1 MVQVRDL
8 GYSYTDLEPYI
19 DRETMMIHHDK
30 HYQNYFDKFL
40 VAIKGTDLD
49 GKDVKEILSSLSKI
63 PKEIKIAVVNNGGGF
78 FNHRFFWTILK
89 KDVPFE
95 GEISEAIKKKFGSF
109 DKFKEKFSDASINLF
124 GSGWVWLV
132 LDGGELKIISTK
144 DQESPVSN
152 NVVPLVTLDIW
163 EHAYYLKYRNKRP
176 EYVENFFNV
185 INWEKVNEYYLEAKK

>member
-1 MVQVRDL
+1 M
-8 GYSYTDLEPYI
+8 
-19 DRETMMIHHDK
+19 
-30 HYQNYFDKFL
+30 
-40 VAIKGTDLD
+40 
-49 GKDVKEILSSLSKI
+49 
-63 PKEIKIAVVNNGGGF
+63 
-78 FNHRFFWTILK
+78 
-89 KDVPFE
+89 
-95 GEISEAIKKKFGSF
+95 
-109 DKFKEKFSDASINLF
+109 F